1 MDDFKGLKF
10 RTMESPIIMEQ
21 FKALGANPTPVDF
34 SELYNALQQGTVD
47 GQENPLVTIASVKL
61 YEVQKYMLLSN
72 HAYLGHVFLVNQDWF
87 NGLDDKEKEII
98 SRNAKE
104 IASWQRE
111 LVAQEEMG
119 YLEKIKQG
127 GTVVLELSQ
136 DERERMRGCME
147 NVYRA
152 AKDIV
157 GEELLNLVTNSIGK

>member
-1 MDDFKGLKF
+1 M
-10 RTMESPIIMEQ
+10 
-21 FKALGANPTPVDF
+21 
-34 SELYNALQQGTVD
+34 
-47 GQENPLVTIASVKL
+47 VTIASVKL

-72 HAYLGHVFLVNQDWF
+72 HAYLDHVFLVNQDWF

-127 GTVVLELSQ
+127 GTVVLELS
-136 DERERMRGCME
+136 
-147 NVYRA
+147 
-152 AKDIV
+152 
-157 GEELLNLVTNSIGK
+157 